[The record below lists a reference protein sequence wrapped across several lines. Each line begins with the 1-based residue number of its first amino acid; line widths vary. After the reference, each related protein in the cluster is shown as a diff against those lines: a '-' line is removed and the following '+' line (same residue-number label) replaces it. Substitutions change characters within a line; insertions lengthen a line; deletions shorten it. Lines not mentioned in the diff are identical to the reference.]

1 MTSKI
6 LQIVNSAYF
15 GLYKTVN
22 SVNHAVILLGLER
35 VKNLVLSVEIFSMFE
50 PKELSGSVIAGL
62 WRHSM
67 FCSSLAH
74 RIAERER
81 LGRDMVNESSTSAF
95 LHDIGKLIMA
105 RESPRLYRESI
116 TLAEEEVIPLFQ
128 AEKRVFG
135 FDHAQAGG
143 LLLTEWRLPDS
154 IVEAVA
160 FHHIPSQIEDA
171 TLRPLPIVHVTNYLE
186 HRRMNEAVDPT
197 IVELDLDYIRAVNID
212 SKLEDWQEL
221 VTTQSSY

>member
-50 PKELSGSVIAGL
+50 PKELSGSIVAGL

-67 FCSSLAH
+67 FCSALSF
-74 RIAERER
+74 RIAEQER
-81 LGRDMVNESSTSAF
+81 LSRDTVNETSTAAF

-105 RESPRLYRESI
+105 RETPMRYREAL
-116 TLAEEEVIPLFQ
+116 TLAEEEIIPLYQ
-128 AEKRVFG
+128 TEQRIFG
-135 FDHAQAGG
+135 FDHAQVGG
-143 LLLTEWRLPDS
+143 FLLNEWKLPIP

-160 FHHIPSQIEDA
+160 FHHIPETVEDSS
-171 TLRPLPIVHVTNYLE
+171 LSPLAIVHVTNYLE

-197 IVELDLDYIRAVNID
+197 IVELDLDYIRSVGID
-212 SKLEDWQEL
+212 SKIEAWQEL
-221 VTTQSSY
+221 MTTQQP